1 MKKKIIVSV
10 TTDLYSDQRVHKTCL
25 SLHKAGY
32 DVLLVGRFVKKNIFI
47 DLEERKNKPYSIK
60 RFNLFFKKGFLF
72 YMVYNIRLLF
82 FLLNNKFDILLSN
95 DLDTL
100 LSNFIISKL
109 KKKSLVYDSHEL
121 FTEVPELYN
130 RNFVKSFWVLIEG
143 WVFPKLNSIITVSN
157 SISNYYNKKYN
168 KKLTVVRNV
177 PYIKN
182 NIANLNLKYLNRI
195 NENIDTVSG
204 KKIIYQ
210 GSLNKDR
217 GIELMIDCM
226 FFIDA
231 TLFIVGDGDVKEQL
245 ERKVIQ
251 NKISNKVK
259 FLGRVPFDYLRHIT
273 VKMDLGLS
281 FEEDVCLA
289 YKFSLP
295 NKIFDYIH
303 AEIPILVSCLPEMKA
318 LINKYHVGEVLDSRS
333 PEIASQQII
342 NLIKKKS
349 YYNKAILKAKD
360 ELCWENEEKKL
371 IGIFKTL

>member
-143 WVFPKLNSIITVSN
+143 WIFPKLNSIIT
-157 SISNYYNKKYN
+157 
-168 KKLTVVRNV
+168 
-177 PYIKN
+177 
-182 NIANLNLKYLNRI
+182 
-195 NENIDTVSG
+195 
-204 KKIIYQ
+204 
-210 GSLNKDR
+210 
-217 GIELMIDCM
+217 
-226 FFIDA
+226 
-231 TLFIVGDGDVKEQL
+231 
-245 ERKVIQ
+245 
-251 NKISNKVK
+251 
-259 FLGRVPFDYLRHIT
+259 
-273 VKMDLGLS
+273 DL
-281 FEEDVCLA
+281 
-289 YKFSLP
+289 
-295 NKIFDYIH
+295 
-303 AEIPILVSCLPEMKA
+303 
-318 LINKYHVGEVLDSRS
+318 
-333 PEIASQQII
+333 
-342 NLIKKKS
+342 
-349 YYNKAILKAKD
+349 
-360 ELCWENEEKKL
+360 
-371 IGIFKTL
+371 